1 MCCEFQDFR
10 PITTANSLAKIFE
23 YCLLNRLELC
33 MLSHE
38 LQFGFTSCGDCEKA
52 VHVVMSVI
60 EYFNEFGSSVYLSAL
75 DITKRL
81 IN

>member
-1 MCCEFQDFR
+1 
-10 PITTANSLAKIFE
+10 
-23 YCLLNRLELC
+23 